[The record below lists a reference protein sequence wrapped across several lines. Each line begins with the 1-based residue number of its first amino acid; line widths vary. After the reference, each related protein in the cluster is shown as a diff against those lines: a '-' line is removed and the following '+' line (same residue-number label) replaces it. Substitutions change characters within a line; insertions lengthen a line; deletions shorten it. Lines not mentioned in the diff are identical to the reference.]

1 MDGNFI
7 KINSTVDY
15 FNWKDTRFYYEEN
28 GIRYPVLNPVLV
40 HKDMIQPND
49 YNPNHV
55 AKDKMELLKTSIV
68 QNGFAFGIVS
78 IFDCVIEKFV
88 IIDGYHRDLIT
99 GKDWLNL
106 TYKPLIILEHDM
118 SKRLSATV
126 QFNKARGVHR
136 IEGNAELI
144 KRMVDVGV
152 KDIDIC
158 KALGIDADELLRLKR
173 LKKIAEVYKDR
184 EYSNSWEILPKTKF

>member
-1 MDGNFI
+1 MDARI
-7 KINSTVDY
+7 MINTVEE
-15 FNWKDTRFYYEEN
+15 FLEWKETQSMYEEN
-28 GIRYPVLNPVLV
+28 GIKFPVLNAVLV

-55 AKDKMELLKTSIV
+55 AKDKLKLLETSIV
-68 QNGFAFGIVS
+68 QNGFAFGIVA
-78 IFDCVIEKFV
+78 IFDFSIQKFV

-99 GKDWLNL
+99 GKDWLKL
-106 TYKPLIILEHDM
+106 TYKPLVILEHDI

-136 IEGNAELI
+136 IDGNMELV

-152 KDIDIC
+152 TDIDIC
-158 KALGIDADELLRLKR
+158 KSLGIDADELLRMKR
-173 LKKIAEVYKDR
+173 AKKIAQVYKDR
-184 EYSNSWEILPKTKF
+184 EFSNSWEISK

>member
-7 KINSTVDY
+7 KIDTIEQ
-15 FNWKDTRFYYEEN
+15 FNTWKNNQLVYEEN
-28 GIRYPVLNPVLV
+28 GVKFPVLNAVLV
-40 HKDMIQPND
+40 HKNLIQPND

-78 IFDCVIEKFV
+78 IFDYEIEKFV

-99 GKDWLNL
+99 GSDWLKL
-106 TYKPLIILEHDM
+106 TYKPLVILEHDM

-136 IEGNAELI
+136 IDGNAELI
-144 KRMVDVGV
+144 KRMVEVGV
-152 KDIDIC
+152 SDIDIC
-158 KALGIDADELLRLKR
+158 KSLGIDADELLRMKR
-173 LKKIAEVYKDR
+173 NKKIADIYKDLN
-184 EYSNSWEILPKTKF
+184 YSKSWE